1 MELLKPFHPHLNP
14 AGGDPLPRF
23 SSPDSFSREVDR
35 AAGFHEVP
43 GGMEKVYV
51 AVGRSVD
58 KAVALIHWSSERFSG
73 REICLVHVHQPSPLI
88 PTLLGKLPAIQA
100 NPEVVSAYRRQERE
114 QMKKL
119 LHNYLIKCR
128 AFKAKVSFITIE
140 ADQVQKGIVDM
151 VNKYGIRRLVIGAVP
166 ENCMSIKKSS
176 SKANYAAK
184 NAPPFC
190 EILFVY
196 KGKHIWT
203 RDALEE
209 PVALAAPSNT
219 EPEISPEFVQHNPTD
234 IRRTSIESWL
244 QRESVYSDMAV
255 PATANICLPNYNQ
268 ILFSTT
274 NSSTCSSSSA
284 ERRVSSDSDLRIDEE
299 NLNSRLREALLQ
311 AEASRNEAFQELM
324 KRRKLESEAV
334 EVIEKVKAL
343 ETAYLTESK
352 TRKEAEDALRDTLQ
366 GQEKFLEEREEVGR
380 ELQRTMRNVALLDTR
395 AQEANQR
402 REEAV
407 RELQVIQA
415 SIATLQLE
423 KQRIRRQKMEAVH
436 WLDRWRSR
444 GQSRAV
450 RCNGF
455 VGLHEDF
462 PELAEFSLSEVQ
474 SATCNLSES
483 FKLGQSGFGCV
494 YKGELLGRTV
504 AIKLLHPHNMQ
515 GQFEFQQEVQV
526 LGKLQ
531 HPHLVTLLG
540 ACSEA
545 WSLVYEYQPN
555 GSLQDQLF
563 RKSKSSPLPWKD
575 RVRIIAEISSG
586 LCYLHSSKPEKIV
599 HGALKPENILLDSEL
614 KCKICDFGICRLV
627 TEETLHYPSFR
638 RVTEPKN
645 AFPYTDPEFY
655 RTGILT
661 PKCDVYALGLII
673 LQLLTGR
680 PPNGLI
686 AEVRRAVS
694 IGKLDTLLDSSAGEW
709 PMKAVKILAELSLQ
723 CCELQS
729 RNRPEVIP
737 TLVKELEQLYIS
749 EERPVPSF
757 FFCPIFQEIMHD
769 PQIAADGFTYEGEA
783 IRGWLENG
791 RETSPMTNL
800 NLEHLH
806 LTPNHALRQ
815 AIQDWLCRP

>member
-100 NPEVVSAYRRQERE
+100 NPE
-114 QMKKL
+114 
-119 LHNYLIKCR
+119 
-128 AFKAKVSFITIE
+128 AKVSFITIE

-219 EPEISPEFVQHNPTD
+219 KPEISPEFVQHNPTD

-515 GQFEFQQEVQV
+515 GQFEFQQE
-526 LGKLQ
+526 
-531 HPHLVTLLG
+531 
-540 ACSEA
+540 
-545 WSLVYEYQPN
+545 PN

-563 RKSKSSPLPWKD
+563 RKSKNSPLPWKD

-757 FFCPIFQEIMHD
+757 FLCPIFQEIMHD